1 MINTNCCNT
10 DRGALKQCFQEF
22 RFIYVPGGVSPV
34 WNITYRLN
42 LTKRSSAD
50 HVVVTSITS
59 ASIKQTCHH
68 NIYLK
73 TNFLASDLNDRETK
87 TYTSPHMTSGWL
99 PIKSLRLLKSLIN
112 QNKHVEI
119 QTHDH
124 VKCSHGS
131 LWNPPRWYLQQSDRR
146 LPSTWRLLQQVR
158 PEPASWWRWH
168 TCPNLHKQVWY
179 ASFLL

>member
-1 MINTNCCNT
+1 MLVKMINTNCCNT

-73 TNFLASDLNDRETK
+73 TNFLASDLNDGDK
-87 TYTSPHMTSGWL
+87 NIHVTSYDIRVTAHKIL
-99 PIKSLRLLKSLIN
+99 EAVEKSHK
-112 QNKHVEI
+112 
-119 QTHDH
+119 
-124 VKCSHGS
+124 
-131 LWNPPRWYLQQSDRR
+131 
-146 LPSTWRLLQQVR
+146 
-158 PEPASWWRWH
+158 PE
-168 TCPNLHKQVWY
+168 
-179 ASFLL
+179 